1 MSRHAA
7 LSNTEMNMLRTSI
20 AAVASSQTAETII
33 FDQMSCPVVTGRV
46 NIR

>member
-1 MSRHAA
+1 
-7 LSNTEMNMLRTSI
+7 MLRTSI
-20 AAVASSQTAETII
+20 AAVASSQTAEMII